1 VNTIPTPALFALLGV
16 LVVLSAFFS
25 SAETALM
32 TLNRYRLRHLAEVG
46 NRSAR
51 LAERLLAKPDR
62 LIGVILLGNNFVN
75 ILASSIAT
83 IIALRL
89 GGEAAIAIAA
99 GMLTLVI
106 LIFAEVAP
114 KTMAA
119 LHPERL
125 AFPFAWPLA
134 GLLRISYPLVWL
146 VNLGANTLLRLFG
159 VNPALAREDNL
170 SRDELRTV
178 VREAGAL
185 IPDRHQRML
194 LNLLDLESAKVED
207 IMVPRSDIVG
217 IDVAEPLDTVLRQ
230 LSQAQHTRLPV
241 YRESIDDIVGI
252 LHLRNVIADLERG
265 RLDKDSLLTRTR
277 ECDFIPEGTSL
288 NTQLLNFQGNR
299 RRIGIVVDEYGDV
312 IGLVTLEDILEEVVG
327 EFTTDPLET
336 SRRLRRLDEGR
347 LLAQGNASVR
357 ELRRVLDWTLP
368 TDGPRTLNG
377 LILEHLQAIPETG
390 ISMRIHGMAVT
401 IVQVRDNRVLTAELQ
416 PGV

>member
-1 VNTIPTPALFALLGV
+1 MSAIPTSVLFMLLGL

-32 TLNRYRLRHLAEVG
+32 TLNRYRLRHLAESG

-51 LAERLLAKPDR
+51 LADRLLSRPDR

-75 ILASSIAT
+75 ILASSLAT

-99 GMLTLVI
+99 GTLTLVI

-134 GLLRISYPLVWL
+134 GLLRVTYPLVWL

-159 VNPALAREDNL
+159 INPNIGRDDNL

-185 IPDRHQRML
+185 IPNRHQRML
-194 LNLLDLESAKVED
+194 LNLLDLEHARVDD

-217 IDVAEPLDTVLRQ
+217 IDIEAPIDAVLRQ
-230 LSQAQHTRLPV
+230 LAQAQHTRLPV
-241 YRESIDDIVGI
+241 YRHGIDEIVGI
-252 LHLRNVIADLERG
+252 LHLRNVIGDLERG
-265 RLDKDSLLTRTR
+265 RLDKDSLLARTR
-277 ECDFIPEGTSL
+277 DCYFVPEGTGL
-288 NTQLLNFQGNR
+288 NTQLLNFQHNR

-312 IGLVTLEDILEEVVG
+312 IGLITLEDILEEVVG
-327 EFTTDPLET
+327 EFTTDPAEN
-336 SRRLRRLDEGR
+336 SRKLHRLDDGR
-347 LLAQGNASVR
+347 MLAQGNASVR
-357 ELRRVLDWTLP
+357 ELRRVLDWNLP
-368 TDGPRTLNG
+368 EEGPRTLNG
-377 LILEHLQAIPETG
+377 LILEQLQTIPEPG

-401 IVQVRDNRVLTAELQ
+401 IVQVRDNRVVTAELQ